1 MALTYQVIYGCK
13 SCRTHMYTL
22 PMPINKS
29 IQDFLGILG
38 KFEFDLNRY
47 SIVKIDNASLAVQS
61 RIGSTELHVKFK
73 DKDDERIVELFN
85 VQLEAYVDTLLNFP
99 VSMERK

>member
-1 MALTYQVIYGCK
+1 MSLNYQVIHGCK
-13 SCRTHMYTL
+13 TCRTHMYTL

-29 IQDFLGILG
+29 IQDFLSIFG

-73 DKDDERIVELFN
+73 NKDDERIVELFN
-85 VQLEAYVDTLLNFP
+85 VQLEAYANLLLNFP
-99 VSMERK
+99 VSVEKK